1 MISVSS
7 VFLAQ
12 ELFVSRGLE
21 TDEAFLMGLILMVQ
35 FVAFGGAMLF
45 ERVAAMFGTRRAI
58 VSSLVIWTAII
69 LYAYGWLE
77 TTTQAWAL
85 GAAIAIVLGGS
96 QALSRSLFS
105 LMIPPGR
112 EASFYG
118 LYEISERGS
127 SWIGPFIF
135 GAVAGATGSYRRAM
149 LSVVVLF
156 LVGLAILLLT
166 DTERA
171 ARDAA
176 REACAD
182 ATPAV

>member
-1 MISVSS
+1 VISVSS

-45 ERVAAMFGTRRAI
+45 EAVARWLGTRRAI
-58 VSSLVIWTAII
+58 IASLVIWTAII

-77 TTTQAWAL
+77 TTRQAWAL

-105 LMIPPGR
+105 RMIPPGR

-135 GAVAGATGSYRRAM
+135 GAIAGATGSYRRAM
-149 LSVVVLF
+149 LSVIVLF
-156 LVGLAILLLT
+156 LAGLAVLLVT
-166 DTERA
+166 DTDR
-171 ARDAA
+171 AA
-176 REACAD
+176 REAVAE
-182 ATPAV
+182 APPAAAAAV